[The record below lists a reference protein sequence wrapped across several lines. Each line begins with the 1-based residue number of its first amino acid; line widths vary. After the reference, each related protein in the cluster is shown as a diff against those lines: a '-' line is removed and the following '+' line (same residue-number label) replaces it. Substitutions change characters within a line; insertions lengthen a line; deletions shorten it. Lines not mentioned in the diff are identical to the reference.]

1 MAMLGDLLADARRSA
16 GDFETWLRAAE
27 LALAEQAAGAAERE
41 GLGVAGYARMAVAD
55 FARFASEEDWATLVS
70 NIRDA
75 QDPGR
80 ACLLAMVYWRLT
92 ASGCAV
98 HSHQAHASDQRRAAP

>member
-16 GDFETWLRAAE
+16 GDFETWLRVADP
-27 LALAEQAAGAAERE
+27 ALAGQVTEVAGRERT
-41 GLGVAGYARMAVAD
+41 GVAGFARVAVAD

-75 QDPGR
+75 DDPGR
-80 ACLLAMVYWRLT
+80 TCLLAMVHWRLT
-92 ASGCAV
+92 ASGCAA
-98 HSHQAHASDQRRAAP
+98 HSHQAHAPDQRRAAR